1 MNLRPSTL
9 FLVIGVV
16 SVLHVA
22 SATAASPVNSQ
33 TVEDSWPLG
42 LGTLS
47 SVPARYPVQEGSVGA
62 ARLKVLSAEIGIDF
76 DVLPRG
82 PASPLNRK
90 IASYVDEQ
98 IMRGDDHGE
107 APPQEIVE
115 FFRSHGRP
123 LDAIRD
129 LLVTSPIAWPVRIDR
144 TTHAPLPNLRAHLA
158 LTRLLV
164 ARALSGS
171 EWEDLRAAWA
181 LQAGLRSRPELIS
194 QLVSL
199 SSLKIIIAAARKVS
213 PPSPAWFQDVMQID
227 QRRAILAAMQQQ
239 AWYVEQVVESEGDDT
254 TSVRDRLQEIVMK
267 PFDQIFAG
275 NTVALLR
282 GVAVDLAG
290 SRECAFDG
298 IAFDR
303 RFRSQMPFWN
313 IVARNSTPNLGAVWQ
328 RVARFTAER
337 EATAIVLAL
346 KEGRTPR
353 LSSNCSDGSW
363 RLTQDSSGAKHLRF
377 SREISLQRPQT
388 AIPLEYT
395 VSK

>member
-1 MNLRPSTL
+1 M
-9 FLVIGVV
+9 
-16 SVLHVA
+16 A
-22 SATAASPVNSQ
+22 C
-33 TVEDSWPLG
+33 
-42 LGTLS
+42 
-47 SVPARYPVQEGSVGA
+47 
-62 ARLKVLSAEIGIDF
+62 
-76 DVLPRG
+76 
-82 PASPLNRK
+82 
-90 IASYVDEQ
+90 
-98 IMRGDDHGE
+98 
-107 APPQEIVE
+107 
-115 FFRSHGRP
+115 SHG
-123 LDAIRD
+123 
-129 LLVTSPIAWPVRIDR
+129 R

-181 LQAGLRSRPELIS
+181 LQTGLRSRPELIS
-194 QLVSL
+194 QLVAL
-199 SSLKIIIAAARKVS
+199 SSLKIIIAAARKLP
-213 PPSPAWFQDVMQID
+213 PPSPAWFQDVMQFD
-227 QRRAILAAMQQQ
+227 ERRATLAAMQQQ
-239 AWYVEQVVESEGDDT
+239 AWYIQQAVENEGDDT

-267 PFDQIFAG
+267 PFDEIFAG

-282 GVAVDLAG
+282 GVAVDLAD

-303 RFRSQMPFWN
+303 RLRSQVPFWN
-313 IVARNSTPNLGAVWQ
+313 IVARYSTPNLGAVWQ

-377 SREISLQRPQT
+377 SREISPQRPQI
-388 AIPLEYT
+388 AIPLEYEIRRAG
-395 VSK
+395 VSPAAARRPASP